1 MGGRQT
7 EKGERQGK
15 REQMTR
21 GKGRR
26 KRDGGGGGGKEKKI
40 ESEKKIKKLLV
51 IKTRGGFLQ
60 ARSKRTATTL
70 KSDK

>member
-1 MGGRQT
+1 
-7 EKGERQGK
+7 
-15 REQMTR
+15 MTK

-26 KRDGGGGGGKEKKI
+26 KRDGGGGKEKKI

>member
-7 EKGERQGK
+7 EKGEGQGK
-15 REQMTR
+15 REQMTK

-26 KRDGGGGGGKEKKI
+26 KRDGGGGKEKKI